1 MKTVRFVIPA
11 LLVAVLAACSVPIS
25 SEDVDLDLGLES
37 QRIVVRRSP
46 ATTDLTPAQAIMYN
60 YEGTISVT
68 ANKVEDRLTI
78 RSLEIPIDLDGS
90 VVVDPEG
97 ALDGQSSFTLQ
108 DFTISFAVSDG
119 ASSVEIGTIELPVS
133 VTIAPGEGA
142 NWTLTASDTYTLF
155 VLATAMNQVNDI
167 ITGDT
172 SETFTFT
179 ATIGFK
185 ADLPDEL
192 QSLSFTIEDGK
203 ASVKGSAKLL

>member
-46 ATTDLTPAQAIMYN
+46 ATTDLTPTQAIMYN

-119 ASSVEIGTIELPVS
+119 DSSVEIGTIELPVS
-133 VTIAPGEGA
+133 VTIEPGEGA
-142 NWTLTASDTYTLF
+142 NWTFTASDTYTLF
-155 VLATAMNQVNDI
+155 VLASAMSQVNAI

-179 ATIGFK
+179 ATIGFR
-185 ADLPDEL
+185 ADFPDEL
-192 QSLSFTIEDGK
+192 DSLSFMIEDGK